1 MGCDCCCMS
10 ASTVDKSNEA
20 LVSFKPKEG
29 KKYQLLCLK
38 GHEIIFY
45 TQVKAHLDTTEDES
59 PIRAQ

>member
-10 ASTVDKSNEA
+10 VSTVDKSNEA
-20 LVSFKPKEG
+20 LVSFRPKEG

-45 TQVKAHLDTTEDES
+45 THVKAHLETTED
-59 PIRAQ
+59 